1 MVEAVATLA
10 FAANILQFLEAGR
23 KFSTRAYAIAM
34 TGSHSLADLKELR
47 HITEYLHPLLEQLNQ
62 GTGQQTAVAATGT
75 QTRLAALSK
84 ECSQV
89 VRELLQTLDDAGVS
103 SSRRRKDAIM
113 AAFKLTWHQSTI
125 QKLEHRI
132 GKLRHQLAIDLLVSI
147 REHSCKALV
156 QQEEILNHLRR
167 DPVEFP
173 GVTRTSPNR
182 KQNRNPATDTL
193 GTATLEY
200 LNSRTESQSVKRE
213 IEEIRKDIEQLLLGR
228 QGYQDFGRVSG
239 QKYPKIEMDP
249 TKREDVEAR
258 IVSSLRYKEMDNR
271 ESNIAKAH
279 ENTLQWLFKVDNITG
294 RKDTQ
299 FRQWLESSEQLYWIT
314 GKAGSGK
321 STLMKYI
328 TKSDETT
335 DGGSKCD
342 LYLEKWA
349 GSEDALLVASFY
361 FWASGTSMQASQ
373 SGLFRSL
380 LFQLLKKRPKLIQRV
395 APQVWEASCL
405 FGWAKIVYL
414 DEDLRA
420 MLYSSIKILVEE
432 EKSKVCLFIDGLDEY
447 DGDHHELISICQA
460 LARLQNVKM
469 CVSSRPWIVFEDA
482 FHQVPNLMLQEFT
495 YPDIKSF
502 VVSKFTENDG
512 FRRLQLRERTYADT
526 LLENITEKSSGVFL
540 WVQLVVHSLLAGLSY
555 DDRISDLQRRLN
567 FLPPDLEKLYAAILE
582 NLDSFYFEHASQYF
596 MLLQANGAP
605 LGALIFSMAD
615 EEDPSFALTL
625 ARRPFT
631 VQEEEIRIDTLR
643 RRLNSR
649 CKGLLELGAYNTVQY
664 LHRSVKDY
672 IDGREVSERIKSA
685 AGKDF
690 DCNLRI
696 CAASLGRVKTSS
708 TWKTR
713 QKSAWKCLE
722 AAAKVEHDTSLM
734 IRILDCLDHVLRE
747 TEPLHN
753 LRVFYRSNPDPI
765 DPGHLGAG
773 FLATVARF
781 KVVEYVRARVE
792 AGCLAVDDTLEH
804 DNTTEYPVEGQDL
817 FLTEPS
823 RFQRLMQ
830 RIKLV
835 GVPTRRTTNS
845 VFRRRGTWPLL
856 LDATC
861 KPPSFPMFRCLL
873 ECGANPNLVFH
884 RGRTPWTEVLT
895 TTLTACAYLPLIRTH
910 AQMADAWAQWVPIL
924 QLFLEHGAHLDQR
937 VCRLAYESLD
947 SSVKT
952 QVSQER
958 VVIALKC
965 VATGREE
972 LGLGY
977 LNGENNVSV
986 LNKFQSMV

>member
-1 MVEAVATLA
+1 MAEAVATLA

-23 KFSTRAYAIAM
+23 KFSTRAYAIA
-34 TGSHSLADLKELR
+34 TAGSHSLADLKELR
-47 HITEYLHPLLEQLNQ
+47 HITECLHPLLEQLNQ
-62 GTGQQTAVAATGT
+62 GTGRQTAVAATGT
-75 QTRLAALSK
+75 QTRLATLSE

-89 VRELLQTLDDAGVS
+89 VLRELLQTLDDAGVS

-113 AAFKLTWHQSTI
+113 AAFKLTWHQSTV

-132 GKLRHQLAIDLLVSI
+132 GKLRHQLAIDLLISI

-173 GVTRTSPNR
+173 SITRTNLNR
-182 KQNRNPATDTL
+182 KQDRNLATATL

-200 LNSRTESQSVKRE
+200 LNSRTESESVKRE
-213 IEEIRKDIEQLLLGR
+213 IEEIRKDIEELLLGR
-228 QGYQDFGRVSG
+228 QGYQDYGNASG
-239 QKYPKIEMDP
+239 QEYPKIEMERR
-249 TKREDVEAR
+249 KREDVEAR
-258 IVSSLRYKEMDNR
+258 IVSSLRYTEIDNR

-279 ENTLQWLFKVDNITG
+279 ENTLQWLFKDN
-294 RKDTQ
+294 
-299 FRQWLESSEQLYWIT
+299 WLESSEQLYWIT

-328 TKSDETT
+328 SKSDGTT

-342 LYLEKWA
+342 TYLEKWA
-349 GSEDALLVASFY
+349 GSKDALLVASFY

-380 LFQLLKKRPKLIQRV
+380 LFQLLTKRPKLIQRV
-395 APQVWEASCL
+395 APQ
-405 FGWAKIVYL
+405 
-414 DEDLRA
+414 DLRV
-420 MLYSSIKILVEE
+420 MLYNSIKILVEE

-447 DGDHHELISICQA
+447 NGDHHELISICQA
-460 LARLQNVKM
+460 LSQLQNVKM
-469 CVSSRPWIVFEDA
+469 YA
-482 FHQVPNLMLQEFT
+482 FNQMPNLMLQEFT

-502 VVSKFTENDG
+502 VVSKFTENNG
-512 FRRLQLRERTYADT
+512 FRRLQFRESTYADT

-555 DDRISDLQRRLN
+555 DDRISDLQRRLS

-582 NLDSFYFEHASQYF
+582 DLDPFYFEHASQYF

-605 LGALIFSMAD
+605 LGALMFSMAD
-615 EEDPSFALTL
+615 EEDQAFALTL

-631 VQEEEIRIDTLR
+631 VQEKKVRIDTLH

-649 CKGLLELGAYNTVQY
+649 CKGLLGLGAHNTVQY
-664 LHRSVKDY
+664 LHRSAKDY
-672 IDGREVSERIKSA
+672 IDGREVSERIRTA

-690 DCNLRI
+690 DCNLRM

-713 QKSAWKCLE
+713 HRSAWKCLE
-722 AAAKVEHDTSLM
+722 AAAKVKHDTSLM

-753 LRVFYRSNPDPI
+753 LRVFYRSAPDPI
-765 DPGHLGAG
+765 YPVTDGHLGAG
-773 FLATVARF
+773 FLATVVRF
-781 KVVEYVRARVE
+781 KVIEYVRARVE

-804 DNTTEYPVEGQDL
+804 DNTTKYPVEGQDL
-817 FLTEPS
+817 CLTECS

-835 GVPTRRTTNS
+835 GVPTRRTTNGA
-845 VFRRRGTWPLL
+845 FRRRGTWPLL
-856 LDATC
+856 LDATGC
-861 KPPSFPMFRCLL
+861 KPPSLPMFWCLL
-873 ECGANPNLVFH
+873 ECGASPNLVFH

-895 TTLTACAYLPLIRTH
+895 MMLTACAYLPLIRTH
-910 AQMADAWAQWVPIL
+910 AQMANAWAQWVPIL
-924 QLFLEHGAHLDQR
+924 QLFLEHGMQLDQR

-958 VVIALKC
+958 VVVALKC

-986 LNKFQSMV
+986 LNKLQSRV